1 MSLVGVHKIDVF
13 CAETCN
19 FGGPGRAPRPVATN
33 SPRHRGPITGIN
45 TTRPAPGPVM
55 GRNPMTALP
64 TYCRNLDALALLG
77 HDPGHIETERVRE
90 SHRED
95 LLK

>member
-1 MSLVGVHKIDVF
+1 
-13 CAETCN
+13 
-19 FGGPGRAPRPVATN
+19 
-33 SPRHRGPITGIN
+33 
-45 TTRPAPGPVM
+45 M

-64 TYCRNLDALALLG
+64 TVGALDALALLG
-77 HDPGHIETERVRE
+77 HDPGRIETERVRE